1 MGNTSN
7 ISFMPGFFNLV
18 EDGFDNS
25 MGATVGDW
33 DLDGMQDV
41 LFTSTSI
48 SDSDLKTLN
57 AVASTAGLLL
67 SFRGNHL
74 YKYVENRRFEDVTD
88 TAGVMESGWGCGAFL
103 FDLDN
108 DGDLDALNGNGMDD
122 PETTDDD
129 WAVSQKM
136 KLYINQGYEGDYM
149 MKDEAFMRGIQNT
162 KENRGA
168 MVFDFDSDGDLDV
181 LVINHAD
188 KPSLYRNEGG
198 NYYDYIRVSVKEMSG
213 RDAIGAKVYMLLDD
227 VNGVV

>member
-1 MGNTSN
+1 M
-7 ISFMPGFFNLV
+7 
-18 EDGFDNS
+18 
-25 MGATVGDW
+25 
-33 DLDGMQDV
+33 
-41 LFTSTSI
+41 
-48 SDSDLKTLN
+48 
-57 AVASTAGLLL
+57 
-67 SFRGNHL
+67 
-74 YKYVENRRFEDVTD
+74 
-88 TAGVMESGWGCGAFL
+88 AGVGAHFF

-136 KLYINQGYEGDYM
+136 KLYINQGYEGDYT

-188 KPSLYRNEGG
+188 KPSLYRNEGATITTIFG
-198 NYYDYIRVSVKEMSG
+198 LVLRKC
-213 RDAIGAKVYMLLDD
+213 RAAMLLAQSLH
-227 VNGVV
+227 VA